1 MGRTRARAC
10 PCPKHPDGPE
20 GKVTKKTC
28 CGLPLCSAENRP
40 AGRPCKAAKNE
51 PAAVVRQKAAPN
63 SASVLGRGGRD
74 DDNFEA
80 PPAPR
85 PLANPSPI
93 EVSPALSDETI
104 IIESEDDEVDF
115 PVYNNPAIELSGV
128 GSASAAPA
136 RSSKVP
142 YVSQIAAHTS
152 TELEEARQ
160 RWVTARADKRGGKFA
175 QVSMA
180 GASADERKLLQQL
193 KTARRMYFDMS
204 HSATGHVATGGD
216 YKWFTDNMLIQLV
229 RCARENGEGAPAFHS
244 TLERCFMWG
253 PKKARSRPLTTVF
266 EIHRS
271 EFQQGLFAKVLFSG
285 NGLGVATEE

>member
-1 MGRTRARAC
+1 M
-10 PCPKHPDGPE
+10 
-20 GKVTKKTC
+20 
-28 CGLPLCSAENRP
+28 
-40 AGRPCKAAKNE
+40 
-51 PAAVVRQKAAPN
+51 
-63 SASVLGRGGRD
+63 
-74 DDNFEA
+74 
-80 PPAPR
+80 
-85 PLANPSPI
+85 
-93 EVSPALSDETI
+93 
-104 IIESEDDEVDF
+104 
-115 PVYNNPAIELSGV
+115 YNNPAIELSGV

-229 RCARENGEGAPAFHS
+229 RCARENVPGAPAFHS

-253 PKKARSRPLTTVF
+253 PKKARSRPMTTVL

>member
-1 MGRTRARAC
+1 M
-10 PCPKHPDGPE
+10 
-20 GKVTKKTC
+20 TKKTC

-40 AGRPCKAAKNE
+40 AGRPCKAAKNA

-74 DDNFEA
+74 DDDDFEA

-85 PLANPSPI
+85 PLANPSHI

-104 IIESEDDEVDF
+104 IITESDEEDEVVSGF
-115 PVYNNPAIELSGV
+115 PVYNHSAIESAV
-128 GSASAAPA
+128 GSASTAPA

-142 YVSQIAAHTS
+142 YVSEIATHTN

-160 RWVTARADKRGGKFA
+160 RWVAAPADKRGGKFA

-193 KTARRMYFDMS
+193 KAARRIYFETS
-204 HSATGHVATGGD
+204 HSATGHVATGSD

-229 RCARENGEGAPAFHS
+229 RCARCARENVPGAPAFHS

-253 PKKARSRPLTTVF
+253 PKKARSRPMTTVL